1 MKLRIWNYSRETIQ
15 FERLWSIRIYRCPN
29 PNVLVSYFYLIL
41 HVWETYASI
50 VIAIIIIAT
59 KSFLTIPNCWNNRIV
74 DINPVESDDHVH
86 EIELVHRT
94 RHITRRS
101 GRLSTTWQRGWRL
114 TSTSL
119 PRPHYELLCCAGD
132 YGGAAGSIEDLG
144 SPGVS
149 PLPAYYEQS
158 PIALSG
164 TVQKGRPRKRK
175 LSEVTGSELPVTM
188 RLAAGES
195 SQCMFRD
202 LVRSW
207 TIFFA
212 PFSCLLSENSDF

>member
-1 MKLRIWNYSRETIQ
+1 MWLEA
-15 FERLWSIRIYRCPN
+15 N
-29 PNVLVSYFYLIL
+29 PGINLSF
-41 HVWETYASI
+41 
-50 VIAIIIIAT
+50 IAT
-59 KSFLTIPNCWNNRIV
+59 TLKIKRNTRKNVFEHSTTRRIFISPTCWRSHQSTNPTLWNPTIAFRAV
-74 DINPVESDDHVH
+74 
-86 EIELVHRT
+86 ELVHRT
-94 RHITRRS
+94 RRITRGS
-101 GRLSTTWQRGWRL
+101 GRLSTTWQRAWRL

-132 YGGAAGSIEDLG
+132 YGGAAGGIEDLG

-149 PLPAYYEQS
+149 PLPSYYEQS
-158 PIALSG
+158 PIATTG

-188 RLAAGES
+188 RLAAGALGES

-207 TIFFA
+207 TIFLP
-212 PFSCLLSENSDF
+212 PFFLLLSPLEERPLNFSAWYLLFVDF

>member
-1 MKLRIWNYSRETIQ
+1 
-15 FERLWSIRIYRCPN
+15 LWINLGIN
-29 PNVLVSYFYLIL
+29 L
-41 HVWETYASI
+41 
-50 VIAIIIIAT
+50 IIAT
-59 KSFLTIPNCWNNRIV
+59 ILRNKYNVFEHSTTRRVSTISFLRLLTILPIMISHLV
-74 DINPVESDDHVH
+74 ENPTIAFHS
-86 EIELVHRT
+86 IELVHRT
-94 RHITRRS
+94 RRITRGS
-101 GRLSTTWQRGWRL
+101 GRLSTTWQRAWRL

-132 YGGAAGSIEDLG
+132 YGGAAGGIEDLG

-149 PLPAYYEQS
+149 PLPSYYEQS
-158 PIALSG
+158 PIATTG

-188 RLAAGES
+188 RLTAGALGES

-207 TIFFA
+207 TNFLASVPPPPPFLSTLRRAFSTFF
-212 PFSCLLSENSDF
+212 CLIHLLLIDC

>member
-1 MKLRIWNYSRETIQ
+1 MFVNSNEQGFENEETRSDPQTSDNLCQLNQVILRPPITR
-15 FERLWSIRIYRCPN
+15 SI
-29 PNVLVSYFYLIL
+29 STSYLIR
-41 HVWETYASI
+41 S
-50 VIAIIIIAT
+50 
-59 KSFLTIPNCWNNRIV
+59 N
-74 DINPVESDDHVH
+74 DHVH

-94 RHITRRS
+94 RHVMRRS

-149 PLPAYYEQS
+149 PLPAYYEQN
-158 PIALSG
+158 PIASSG

-188 RLAAGES
+188 RLAAGALGES

-207 TIFFA
+207 TIFI
-212 PFSCLLSENSDF
+212 